1 MKNIILIGPSR
12 SGKTTLARMI
22 KEKNNFYNLLHGDM
36 LKKAFQAYSGEEACN
51 LKNDFKYRKLI
62 YDIFYN
68 HTKFNE
74 GYYIIETVDIFP
86 EDLVNYD
93 LSETIVIA
101 LGCTKNTVD
110 ELLKIWENIDNK
122 WLRNKSHDELKIKA
136 QKVIK
141 TSNFFENECEK
152 YGIKFIDTSFNRE
165 SVLSDLLEEITN
177 EII

>member
-1 MKNIILIGPSR
+1 
-12 SGKTTLARMI
+12 MI
-22 KEKNNFYNLLHGDM
+22 KEKNDSYNILHGDM
-36 LKKAFQAYSGEEACN
+36 IKKAFQSFSGETASN
-51 LKNDFKYRKLI
+51 LKNNFEYRKFI

-68 HTKFNE
+68 HVKHNN
-74 GYYIIETVDIFP
+74 GYYIIETVDIFL
-86 EDLVNYD
+86 EDLINYD

-110 ELLKIWENIDNK
+110 ELLGIWENIDNK
-122 WLRNKSHDELKIKA
+122 WLWNKSHDELKNKA

-141 TSNFFENECEK
+141 TSNFFETECEK
-152 YGIKFIDTSFNRE
+152 YGIKFVDTSFNRE